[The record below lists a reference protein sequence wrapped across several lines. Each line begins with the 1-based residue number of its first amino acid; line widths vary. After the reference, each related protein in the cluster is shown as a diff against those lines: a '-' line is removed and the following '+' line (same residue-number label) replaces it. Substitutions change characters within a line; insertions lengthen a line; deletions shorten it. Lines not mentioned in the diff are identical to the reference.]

1 MLFSDTY
8 EKTKTH
14 KAKTA
19 DIRIVALDETYG
31 WQENIQKACGKIRTI
46 YFFDASQVT
55 YCCSPV
61 PCYLLY
67 PLFSE
72 AENEITEEM
81 EEELR
86 EGDAENTEP
95 RYFECKGIDP
105 IADKESFSH
114 RLDGG
119 LRYYAPDGK
128 KHREIM
134 EAAEE
139 YFRGNYPQSIVKY
152 FIKNK

>member
-1 MLFSDTY
+1 MLTL
-8 EKTKTH
+8 EKKIN

-31 WQENIQKACGKIRTI
+31 WRDEIQEACGRIRTI

-55 YCCSPV
+55 CLCSPV

-72 AENEITEEM
+72 AENDISEEM
-81 EEELR
+81 SEKLR
-86 EGDAENTEP
+86 EGDMENQES
-95 RYFECKGIDP
+95 RYFECGGIDP
-105 IADKESFSH
+105 IAEPENFSH
-114 RLDGG
+114 HLDGG
-119 LRYYAPDGK
+119 LRYYSPDGK

-152 FIKNK
+152 FLK